1 MVGNVT
7 MVTEEK
13 MLRFKNVSFRN
24 IVKVVEHR
32 KKIMSKEY
40 SRTSLS
46 GHLNALDTP

>member
-1 MVGNVT
+1 

-40 SRTSLS
+40 TVEPHLVDTSMLWTP
-46 GHLNALDTP
+46 LNCGQV